1 MMRTI
6 IIAMM
11 CCALLAACGSGHKMK
26 QTVLTRDNLVEVQ
39 KKITEGKVLN
49 KKEQQWYILGQIKIS
64 SSGQQVI
71 GRTVGQVID
80 AGRTASDPHT

>member
-1 MMRTI
+1 MTRKV
-6 IIAMM
+6 IIALV
-11 CCALLAACGSGHKMK
+11 CCALLAACGSGHKLK
-26 QTVLTRDNLVEVQ
+26 QTVLTNQNLVEVQ

-64 SSGQQVI
+64 TSGQQVI
-71 GRTVGQVID
+71 GKTVGQVID